1 MSLRRL
7 TNVGWT
13 PWHVAGAI
21 CMAAVGIAA
30 TWDSWVDIYNF
41 ALHDEEASHIFLVP
55 IVAAWMAW
63 VRQARIRYCAP
74 RGQYIGPVIFGA
86 GWLMYA
92 LGTNNAV
99 QALEHLG
106 AVIVVLGCVLSV
118 LGRNV
123 LFRFLPA
130 FVVLIFLVPVPGSIR
145 QQISQPLQTAT
156 AEGTQAMLETLG
168 VPIERSG
175 NVLSVNG
182 AAVAVAEACNGMRM
196 VFALVLVSYAFAFS
210 MPLRNSVRTLVLIAS
225 PLAAIA
231 CNVVRL
237 IPTVWLYGYST
248 TPIADAFHDVS
259 GWLMLPIAFFI
270 LLGVV
275 RLLRWALIP
284 VAKFNLAYH

>member
-13 PWHVAGAI
+13 PWHVVGALF
-21 CMAAVGIAA
+21 MACVGIAA

-41 ALHDEEASHIFLVP
+41 ASRDEEASHIFLVP

-63 VRQARIRYCAP
+63 VRQTRIRYCAP
-74 RGQYIGPVIFGA
+74 RGQYIGPVILAA
-86 GWLMYA
+86 GWAIYA
-92 LGTNNAV
+92 LGYNHAV
-99 QALEHLG
+99 QAAWHFG
-106 AVIVVLGCVLSV
+106 AVVVVLGCILSV

-130 FVVLIFLVPVPGSIR
+130 FAVLVFLVPVPGSIR
-145 QQISQPLQTAT
+145 QEISKPLQTAT
-156 AEGTQAMLETLG
+156 AAGTQAMLETLG

-182 AAVAVAEACNGMRM
+182 QAVAVAEACNGMRM
-196 VFALVLVSYAFAFS
+196 VFALILVSYAFAFS
-210 MPLRNSVRTLVLIAS
+210 MPLRNTVRVVVLLAS

-248 TPIADAFHDVS
+248 NSIADAFHDIS
-259 GWLMLPIAFFI
+259 GWLMLPIAFLI
-270 LLGVV
+270 LLGIIRV
-275 RLLRWALIP
+275 LRWALIP

>member
-13 PWHVAGAI
+13 PWHVVGAVL
-21 CMAAVGIAA
+21 MACVGIGA
-30 TWDSWVDIYNF
+30 TWASWVDIYNF
-41 ALHDEEASHIFLVP
+41 AARDEEASHIFLVP

-74 RGQYIGPVIFGA
+74 RGQYIGPVIFGV
-86 GWLMYA
+86 GWAMYVIGMN
-92 LGTNNAV
+92 GTI
-99 QALEHLG
+99 QALWHLG
-106 AVIVVLGCVLSV
+106 AVVVVLGCVLSV

-130 FVVLIFLVPVPGSIR
+130 FAVLVFLVPVPGTIR

-156 AEGTQAMLETLG
+156 AAGTQAMLETLG

-182 AAVAVAEACNGMRM
+182 ASVAVAEACNGMRM
-196 VFALVLVSYAFAFS
+196 VFALILVSYAFAFS
-210 MPLRNSVRTLVLIAS
+210 MPLRNSVRALVLIAS

-248 TPIADAFHDVS
+248 TRIADAFHDVS